1 MATFVRG
8 QPITTREPTIKVD
21 AGLAVG
27 VHRFQLVVRTDT
39 GQTSAPVVAE
49 VAIQRTIL
57 DPTRPIVDT
66 GVLTPTI
73 PTRPRIDSTPV
84 RPRAARSSIA
94 ISVGRRLCVS
104 RSRAT
109 WSRSSSSRPERAAGP
124 TAFLSTRTARS

>member
-1 MATFVRG
+1 MTTFVRG

-39 GQTSAPVVAE
+39 GQTSAPVIAE

-57 DPTRPIVDT
+57 DPTRPILDT

-84 RPRAARSSIA
+84 RPRAARSSKP
-94 ISVGRRLCVS
+94 RPP
-104 RSRAT
+104 RSDT
-109 WSRSSSSRPERAAGP
+109 
-124 TAFLSTRTARS
+124 

>member
-27 VHRFQLVVRTDT
+27 VHRFQLVVLTDT
-39 GQTSAPVVAE
+39 GQKSAPVIAE
-49 VAIQRTIL
+49 VSIQRTIL
-57 DPTRPIVDT
+57 DPTRPILDT

-84 RPRAARSSIA
+84 RPHHHHHRQRWHLSPEPPSGAGEIRRPRSR
-94 ISVGRRLCVS
+94 RRL
-104 RSRAT
+104 
-109 WSRSSSSRPERAAGP
+109 
-124 TAFLSTRTARS
+124 